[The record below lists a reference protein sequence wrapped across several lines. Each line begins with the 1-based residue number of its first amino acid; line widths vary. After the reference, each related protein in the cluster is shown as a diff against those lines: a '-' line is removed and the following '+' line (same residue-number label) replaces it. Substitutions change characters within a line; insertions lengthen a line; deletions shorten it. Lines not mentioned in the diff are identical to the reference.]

1 MFNREVASDRMHV
14 QPVDRIMLVL
24 SRRSPTHVMD
34 DTLATL
40 TRLAFD
46 PTLAPRPGPVR
57 DAPRYL
63 PRTEL
68 VLERIPVPWQCS
80 QMETLTRYRI
90 FSLLRT
96 LVKIVVLVTGVALV

>member
-57 DAPRYL
+57 DAPKCLR
-63 PRTEL
+63 PMEL
-68 VLERIPVPWQCS
+68 VLDRI
-80 QMETLTRYRI
+80 L
-90 FSLLRT
+90 
-96 LVKIVVLVTGVALV
+96 ALVQFLPMVASTTHKLLLHTLQQDH